1 MAQCQ
6 QDLLSGLLKL
16 GHRDIQKQEWIAC
29 TGSLRASEQLT

>member
-16 GHRDIQKQEWIAC
+16 GHQNIEKQEWIA
-29 TGSLRASEQLT
+29 GLPVLAP